1 MFQRAWCSLLAVP
14 AVMWGICKV
23 HDSDALSFYN
33 FKFLFKQV
41 FLYICFQKVPNLSV
55 LHVNN
60 CVNSFTCSI
69 DSIYKTFVYKILWI
83 FTVKCLQLFNNKELY
98 VYFVQAFFWWIFKTK
113 KSTLGTSN
121 NLLYLKGKSPG
132 QPAAGC
138 VQSKSWPGI
147 YSWSPWSQV

>member
-1 MFQRAWCSLLAVP
+1 M
-14 AVMWGICKV
+14 

-98 VYFVQAFFWWIFKTK
+98 VYFVQAFFW
-113 KSTLGTSN
+113 
-121 NLLYLKGKSPG
+121 
-132 QPAAGC
+132 
-138 VQSKSWPGI
+138 
-147 YSWSPWSQV
+147 